1 MNVRILSATAL
12 LSMVLS
18 ASGASAEMRRI
29 SLKTVGM
36 D

>member
-1 MNVRILSATAL
+1 MKLRILSASAL

-18 ASGASAEMRRI
+18 ATGASAEMRRI